1 MSELI
6 KKLKNMK
13 LSKKNKLLI
22 TASAVIL
29 VVVFLGEILA
39 AESEEPVTTDNTAQY
54 ATQYIEKS
62 EKELEALLE
71 KINGAGEV
79 RVMLTLESC
88 YENVYAKGHSS
99 KTEQNESSSEIETD
113 EEYVVVKKGSNNEE
127 CLVIKVYEPTV
138 RGVAVV
144 AEGAGNTSV
153 KTAIT
158 ETVCAVYNISSARV
172 SVEEMKTAN

>member
-1 MSELI
+1 MSEFTE
-6 KKLKNMK
+6 KLKNIK

-22 TASAVIL
+22 AISVVIL
-29 VVVFLGEILA
+29 AFVFVGEIIA
-39 AESEEPVTTDNTAQY
+39 TKSEEPIATDNTAQY
-54 ATQYIEKS
+54 SAQYIEKS

-79 RVMLTLESC
+79 RVMLTLENC
-88 YENVYAKGHSS
+88 YENVYAKGYSS
-99 KTEQNESSSEIETD
+99 KNEQNDSSSEIETD

-144 AEGAGNTSV
+144 AEGAGNISV

>member
-1 MSELI
+1 MNELV
-6 KKLKNMK
+6 KKLKNIK

-22 TASAVIL
+22 IASAVIL
-29 VVVFLGEILA
+29 TLAFVGEIIA
-39 AESEEPVTTDNTAQY
+39 TESEEPVTTDNTAQY
-54 ATQYIEKS
+54 AAQYIEKS

-79 RVMLTLESC
+79 RVMMTLENC
-88 YENVYAKGHSS
+88 YENVYAKGYSS
-99 KTEQNESSSEIETD
+99 KAEQNESSSEIETD

-153 KTAIT
+153 KTAII

-172 SVEEMKTAN
+172 SVEEMKTTN